1 MATNEVETR
10 KKYRITLDISDTI
23 FATNYLLGYFAP
35 SDSASDLMRFQ
46 KIEDLKKKNI
56 WENYKPPFPDKSVL
70 EKDNFGINIYFVGTP
85 KDARKKQPDYL
96 KLLDLTSSH
105 INFGGWRS
113 TDFVC
118 TLSGSHNTVKF
129 IKEETEVPH
138 DEYILGFIR
147 LDSGI
152 LNNRPLQEYLNQ
164 SRLMPDFVNAHVLNA
179 KVLVPTAQFGKWRG
193 GKLLALLSQS
203 NELRNWF
210 NDRYKT
216 NVVLWYSMS
225 LYGSTKSQ
233 CQYDQ
238 LDRYIKFI
246 GNTESKHIM
255 RMQNPHKD
263 RLIGWLD
270 RRGISKSNFT
280 FRSSSKADR
289 TFRELIGFIKYCLWF
304 NAPKDKT
311 VKELKAKFEQKIEIL
326 EDITES
332 KRCYVSTY
340 GLENWDDNLIN
351 IERVEMEENNL
362 ENLFE
367 YWKTKVFKKRDW
379 GMRKYKDIL
388 NNPIN
393 LEQEL
398 LNK

>member
-1 MATNEVETR
+1 M
-10 KKYRITLDISDTI
+10 
-23 FATNYLLGYFAP
+23 
-35 SDSASDLMRFQ
+35 
-46 KIEDLKKKNI
+46 
-56 WENYKPPFPDKSVL
+56 
-70 EKDNFGINIYFVGTP
+70 
-85 KDARKKQPDYL
+85 

-105 INFGGWRS
+105 INFGGFRC

-118 TLSGSHNTVKF
+118 TFTKKHNSIKF
-129 IKEETEVPH
+129 FKDKDLPV

-203 NELRNWF
+203 NEIRNWF
-210 NDRYKT
+210 NERYKT

-351 IERVEMEENNL
+351 IERVEMEEINL

>member
-1 MATNEVETR
+1 M
-10 KKYRITLDISDTI
+10 
-23 FATNYLLGYFAP
+23 FP
-35 SDSASDLMRFQ
+35 S
-46 KIEDLKKKNI
+46 
-56 WENYKPPFPDKSVL
+56 
-70 EKDNFGINIYFVGTP
+70 
-85 KDARKKQPDYL
+85 
-96 KLLDLTSSH
+96 
-105 INFGGWRS
+105 
-113 TDFVC
+113 
-118 TLSGSHNTVKF
+118 
-129 IKEETEVPH
+129 H
-138 DEYILGFIR
+138 DR
-147 LDSGI
+147 
-152 LNNRPLQEYLNQ
+152 
-164 SRLMPDFVNAHVLNA
+164 
-179 KVLVPTAQFGKWRG
+179 WRG

-203 NELRNWF
+203 NEIRNWF
-210 NDRYKT
+210 NERYKT

-289 TFRELIGFIKYCLWF
+289 TFRELIGFIKYCLWI

-332 KRCYVSTY
+332 KRCYVST
-340 GLENWDDNLIN
+340 
-351 IERVEMEENNL
+351 
-362 ENLFE
+362 
-367 YWKTKVFKKRDW
+367 
-379 GMRKYKDIL
+379 
-388 NNPIN
+388 
-393 LEQEL
+393 
-398 LNK
+398 